1 MWTKYG
7 LILYICPMAT
17 IKFYI
22 QSDKKPAGIYV
33 RLRHGRSI
41 DAKAKTNYVI
51 NPNDWSVA
59 KQKPINL
66 KDENFKKLDENLTNF
81 RAKLLNH
88 FNNSIG
94 KSQID
99 SGWLKNFINPPKQ
112 ADALPNK
119 IVDYFDYYLLHRKSV
134 IAKSSHTKYMVVKH
148 LLERFQKEMKT
159 EYFIKDVTAD
169 FKLKFENYCL
179 SSQIYSRNTFA
190 RLFRFIKTIC
200 YDARNNGIETHYQ
213 LNRLTTKNEKVE
225 KIFLTV
231 EEIDKIQKT
240 ELTAEHLDNA
250 RDWLVISCEVGQRV
264 SDFLCFTKEKIRYEV
279 TNKGGK
285 KVKVPLIEFT
295 QVKTQ
300 KIMAIPLNKRVVA
313 ILEKRGGEFPRKLS
327 SQHYNQ
333 HIKEV
338 CEIVGLTKK
347 IKGSK
352 INLET
357 NRKESGLFPKFELVT
372 SHIGR
377 RSFATN
383 YYGIIPTSLL
393 MNVTGHSTEKMFLEY
408 IGKTETEKAKQLA
421 EYFA

>member
-7 LILYICPMAT
+7 LIHYICSMAT

-22 QSDKKPAGIYV
+22 QSDKKPSGIYV
-33 RLRHGRSI
+33 RLRDGRSI
-41 DAKAKTNYVI
+41 DAKAKTNYAI

-59 KQKPINL
+59 KQKPKNL
-66 KDENFKKLDENLTNF
+66 NDEDFKKLDGNLNDF
-81 RAKLLNH
+81 KAKLLNH
-88 FNNSIG
+88 FNNSLD

-99 SGWLKNFINPPKQ
+99 SLWLKNFINPPKQ
-112 ADALPNK
+112 EGAIPNK
-119 IVDYFDYYLLHRKSV
+119 LLEYFDYYLSHRKSI
-134 IAKSSHTKYMVVKH
+134 IAKSSYTKYMVVKH
-148 LLERFQKEMKT
+148 LLERFQKEMKA

-179 SSQIYSRNTFA
+179 SSVNYSRNTFA
-190 RLFRFIKTIC
+190 RAFRFIKTIC
-200 YDARNNGIETHYQ
+200 YDARNNGVETHHQ
-213 LNRLTTKNEKVE
+213 LNKLTTKNEKVE
-225 KIFLTV
+225 KIFLTF
-231 EEIDKIQKT
+231 EEIDKIQKK
-240 ELTAEHLDNA
+240 ELAAEHLDNA

-264 SDFLCFTKEKIRYEV
+264 SDFLQFTKGMIRYEI
-279 TNKGGK
+279 TKAGI
-285 KVKVPLIEFT
+285 KVPLIEFT

-300 KIMAIPLNKRVVA
+300 KIMTVPLSKRVVA
-313 ILEKRGGEFPRKLS
+313 ILKKRKGEFPRKLS

-393 MNVTGHSTEKMFLEY
+393 MNATGHTTEQMFLEY

>member
-1 MWTKYG
+1 MWTKNG
-7 LILYICPMAT
+7 LNSYLCPMPT

-33 RLRHGRSI
+33 RLREGRNI
-41 DAKAKTNYVI
+41 DAKAKTNYAI
-51 NPNDWSVA
+51 NPVDWNNK
-59 KQKPINL
+59 KQKPTNL
-66 KDENFKKLDENLTNF
+66 NDEAFKKLEEKLIDFKSNLL
-81 RAKLLNH
+81 KH
-88 FNNSIG
+88 YNNSVD
-94 KSQID
+94 SCQID
-99 SGWLKNFINPPKQ
+99 SLWLKNFINPPKEE
-112 ADALPNK
+112 DSIPNK
-119 IVDYFDYYLLHRKSV
+119 LVEYFDYYLLHRKSV
-134 IAKSSHTKYMVVKH
+134 IAKSSYTKYVVVKH

-179 SSQIYSRNTFA
+179 HSVNYSRNTFA
-190 RLFRFIKTIC
+190 RAFRFIKTIC
-200 YDARNNGIETHYQ
+200 YDARNNGVETHHQ

-225 KIFLTV
+225 KIFLTF
-231 EEIDKIQKT
+231 EELDQIQKK

-250 RDWLVISCEVGQRV
+250 RDWLLISCEVGQRV
-264 SDFLCFTKEKIRYEV
+264 SDFLQFTKEMIRYEV
-279 TNKGGK
+279 AKSG
-285 KVKVPLIEFT
+285 VKVPLIDFT

-300 KIMAIPLNKRVVA
+300 KIMTVVLNKKVIA

-327 SQHYNQ
+327 SQNYNQ

-338 CEIVGLTKK
+338 CEIVGLTQK

-383 YYGIIPTSLL
+383 YYGKIPTSLL
-393 MNVTGHSTEKMFLEY
+393 MNATGHTTEQMFLEY